1 MGFTLRG
8 RGVPP
13 PHLPTPLHPFGR
25 ALRKSACRRARR
37 NAHGWL
43 PRQRRDGAEQPT
55 RRA

>member
-37 NAHGWL
+37 NAHG
-43 PRQRRDGAEQPT
+43 
-55 RRA
+55 